1 MNAQLLDQ
9 ARAAYRAGDFSA
21 AAQMFSAAKS
31 ADEVFGEAD
40 HLRGNSLM
48 RLGMFSDAASAY
60 SAALNDA
67 AYGKRGALLT
77 NRGKAL
83 SAAGDF
89 AGAANSFTEAVTD
102 SSYATPY
109 KAYMGLGNALL
120 KLDNPTDAGVA
131 FRSAAID
138 AANPAPAA
146 ALSSL
151 GDCFLLIGR
160 PEDAAESYRTAL
172 DFVGPKDDPRAINA
186 SLGTAY
192 AAANRPSDAIDAF
205 QRATADG
212 IYQLTADQQ
221 TALSGAQDTLSAQR
235 SMSTEVSST
244 GAFQAGVDPL
254 DPLGQSGSFI
264 PDPSDTG
271 FFTLSESEMIQ
282 QDKKEMKVR
291 RRHRHTGLKVFL
303 VIVLL
308 LLLAA
313 GGLAFAYTR
322 GYGYPTQQ
330 DVLTGLFD
338 AVTNGTETDSFLASG
353 LNEDSKAIIAASI
366 PDGATPT
373 IEGLDRS
380 MTESTAAVSVEL
392 SKGGTAQYEVTFVR
406 EGLGWAVANVALDF
420 DSISDDSAAD
430 ASDEPASSDEG
441 SEAQAEDAST
451 SDADGSNQRDSDVNA
466 DEGSAE

>member
-31 ADEVFGEAD
+31 ADEVCGEAD

-48 RLGMFSDAASAY
+48 RLGLFNDAAAAY
-60 SAALNDA
+60 EAALNDA
-67 AYGKRGALLT
+67 SYGKRGALLT
-77 NRGKAL
+77 NQGKAL

-89 AGAANSFTEAVTD
+89 EAAVASFNGAITD

-109 KAYMGLGNALL
+109 KAYLGLGNALL
-120 KLDNPTDAGVA
+120 KLGNPTDAGVA

-138 AANPAPAA
+138 GANPAPAS
-146 ALSSL
+146 ALTSL
-151 GDCFLLIGR
+151 GDCFVLIGR
-160 PEDAAESYRTAL
+160 PEDAVESYRTAL
-172 DFVGPKDDPRAINA
+172 DFVGPHDDSRAINA
-186 SLGTAY
+186 ALGQAL
-192 AAANRPSDAIDAF
+192 AAANRPSDAVDAF
-205 QRATADG
+205 TRATSDG
-212 IYQLTADQQ
+212 IYQLTSDQQ
-221 TALSGAQDTLSAQR
+221 VALSSAQDALSAQR
-235 SMSTEVSST
+235 SMSTEVAST
-244 GAFQAGVDPL
+244 GAFQGGVDPL
-254 DPLGQSGSFI
+254 DPLGQPGSFI

-291 RRHRHTGLKVFL
+291 RRRRHTGLKVFL

-308 LLLAA
+308 LALAA

-338 AVTNGTETDSFLASG
+338 AVTNGTETDSYLASG

-373 IEGLDRS
+373 IEAMDRS
-380 MTESTAAVSVEL
+380 MTESTATVSVEL
-392 SKGGTAQYEVTFVR
+392 SKGGTAQYEVSFVR
-406 EGLGWAVANVALDF
+406 EGLGWAVSNVALDF
-420 DSISDDSAAD
+420 ESSQDDKGSDLQDRD
-430 ASDEPASSDEG
+430 GGASSTAEDSG
-441 SEAQAEDAST
+441 SEESGEVV
-451 SDADGSNQRDSDVNA
+451 S
-466 DEGSAE
+466 E

>member
-1 MNAQLLDQ
+1 MATRSC
-9 ARAAYRAGDFSA
+9 ASE
-21 AAQMFSAAKS
+21 S
-31 ADEVFGEAD
+31 
-40 HLRGNSLM
+40 
-48 RLGMFSDAASAY
+48 FSDAASAY

-102 SSYATPY
+102 SSYERPIRRIWV
-109 KAYMGLGNALL
+109 LGNALL

-235 SMSTEVSST
+235 SMSPRFPRPAPSRLASIR
-244 GAFQAGVDPL
+244 PL
-254 DPLGQSGSFI
+254 DPLWPVRQFI

-271 FFTLSESEMIQ
+271 FFTLLESR
-282 QDKKEMKVR
+282 DDP
-291 RRHRHTGLKVFL
+291 
-303 VIVLL
+303 
-308 LLLAA
+308 A
-313 GGLAFAYTR
+313 G
-322 GYGYPTQQ
+322 
-330 DVLTGLFD
+330 
-338 AVTNGTETDSFLASG
+338 
-353 LNEDSKAIIAASI
+353 
-366 PDGATPT
+366 
-373 IEGLDRS
+373 
-380 MTESTAAVSVEL
+380 
-392 SKGGTAQYEVTFVR
+392 
-406 EGLGWAVANVALDF
+406 
-420 DSISDDSAAD
+420 
-430 ASDEPASSDEG
+430 
-441 SEAQAEDAST
+441 
-451 SDADGSNQRDSDVNA
+451 
-466 DEGSAE
+466 